1 MCRQKCNNAKS
12 DRQRQRKWKRGG
24 VEEKTSVN
32 RVGNLN
38 NYDRL
43 PVILTGSVALFLPC
57 FTIASCSLR
66 ESPLKF
72 AATAWKGLIF
82 DAGNEEDEAYGVDGL
97 DESAIGEKIK
107 RKSTHEL
114 KRKKRDQ

>member
-1 MCRQKCNNAKS
+1 M
-12 DRQRQRKWKRGG
+12 
-24 VEEKTSVN
+24 EEKTSVN

-72 AATAWKGLIF
+72 AATAWNGLIF

-114 KRKKRDQ
+114 KRKKTDQ